1 MHGLLEAVD
10 HYTFEVGLRIKKSKA
25 DVMPAHIL
33 KERRQAVPLDDE
45 LVGEP
50 DNVEARTELNG

>member
-10 HYTFEVGLRIKKSKA
+10 HYTFEVGLRINKSKA
-25 DVMPAHIL
+25 DVMSAHIL
-33 KERRQAVPLDDE
+33 KAVPLDDE